1 MANETAATY
10 VPLGREGTG
19 YATILQNNILPALQ
33 NEQRRADRLYQMEE
47 LAKQAAAKA
56 AAKQAEEDQKY
67 APQFEAITGGYLAP
81 IAKALNEKRIKQG
94 LDVMRTNAP
103 LNEKQSLVNEI
114 NRQAK
119 EDQGIV
125 NFVDKSTEEEVKNLS
140 PYYNIGRRDIG
151 QYFESV
157 PVEEGSLYKTNHVN
171 EFAQKVRRDPEKFKW
186 REVGNN
192 LFKTVGQD
200 DVSYTDARGE
210 NVTIKRDKLFIP
222 VQEIDPITNKTVPSK
237 KLDGEVAMQ
246 VIQGDREVL
255 NALTNYVD
263 IEKRRLAAI
272 PENSTATDEELE
284 KTATKRGM
292 DRLFAGMGG
301 VSYKEDLQT
310 EQGKQAAR
318 NRADKQAELE
328 VGAPQDYGIYITS
341 PDGKQQQEVVL
352 RNVIP
357 MNSKREVG
365 LPAGIVVHP
374 VGNYA
379 DPDGLTSRNVAGGSS
394 AKVLRSN
401 VAAQNFA
408 KAEGVPI
415 ATRDVDIYENG
426 QKVGFVKKDG
436 VISYAINNPKILETI
451 PGAFKFED
459 GYFASPIE
467 TQIEQAEDVNGDI
480 IYKRKGPKATSLLGP
495 VFIPNR
501 YAGTINATFKDSLPK
516 PKKRGNLRTSGY

>member
-19 YATILQNNILPALQ
+19 YATILQNTILPSLQ

-81 IAKALNEKRIKQG
+81 IAKALNEKRIKEG
-94 LDVMRTNAP
+94 LSVMGTNAP

-114 NRQAK
+114 NRRAK

-157 PVEEGSLYKTNHVN
+157 PIDEGSLYKTNHVN

-200 DVSYTDARGE
+200 DVSYTNAKGE
-210 NVTIKRDKLFIP
+210 NVTMKRDKLFIP
-222 VQEIDPITNKTVPSK
+222 VEEKDPLTNQMVQGK
-237 KLDGEVAMQ
+237 KLDGDVAMQ

-272 PENSTATDEELE
+272 PENSAATDEELE

-292 DRLFAGMGG
+292 DRLFASMGG
-301 VSYKEDLQT
+301 VSYKEDRQT

-328 VGAPQDYGIYITS
+328 VGEPQEYGIYIVS
-341 PDGKQQQEVVL
+341 SDGKEQEVVL

-365 LPAGIVVHP
+365 LPAGIVVNP

-415 ATRDVDIYENG
+415 ATRDVDIFENG
-426 QKVGFVKKDG
+426 KKVGFVKKDG

-467 TQIEQAEDVNGDI
+467 TQIEQVEDPQTQEI
-480 IYKRKGPKATSLLGP
+480 IFRRKGPKATSLLGP

-501 YAGTINATFKDSLPK
+501 YAGSINATFKDSLPK
-516 PKKRGNLRTSGY
+516 PKKRGPLRTSGY